1 MSSQRSGSTL
11 LWVPIFKQ
19 RGSRSDPSNYRPVSL
34 LHPIGKV
41 FDAIQC
47 KSLLSFLQE
56 NDIISKHQFG
66 FLPERSTTMQL
77 VFIVEQWLCSMETG
91 HMTTAVFMDFRKAF
105 DKVWHRGLLYKL
117 TTAGVSLSSVSWLS
131 DYLSS
136 RTIAV
141 RVGTNTISPRQ
152 PISAGVPQGSHLGP
166 ILFLVFINDL
176 PTSVPLSTELYADDA
191 LIHQQTQKIQ
201 PQKSAT
207 SFHTNDSIDRHAV
220 EFQDSITAAD
230 LWAQSWH
237 GKFGPEKTKALQV
250 GRLLHCDAAPRL
262 SIGNQIISHV
272 TVHKH
277 LGVLLRQDL
286 KWSNHIHEVVSKATR
301 KAGLLRFMMHNLND
315 SLTIKLFL
323 CYVRPTLEYA
333 SPLWHGTISEDDA
346 LAMERIQAAVARRIL
361 RAPWHTPKS
370 YLLAQL
376 NWPALRWRREIAS
389 LCLLHQLLNNR
400 PEPLSAFLFPFV
412 SSRTS
417 HIQRK
422 PRQLILGPARTTQY
436 SHSFFFRTSV
446 VWNTLPSSIQTQTDA
461 RTFKSKIIEHFSS
474 EKFNC
479 YQNFHIDL

>member
-1 MSSQRSGSTL
+1 
-11 LWVPIFKQ
+11 
-19 RGSRSDPSNYRPVSL
+19 
-34 LHPIGKV
+34 
-41 FDAIQC
+41 
-47 KSLLSFLQE
+47 
-56 NDIISKHQFG
+56 
-66 FLPERSTTMQL
+66 
-77 VFIVEQWLCSMETG
+77 
-91 HMTTAVFMDFRKAF
+91 MTTAVFMDFRKAF
-105 DKVWHRGLLYKL
+105 DKVWHRGLIYTGKL

-136 RTIAV
+136 RTVAV
-141 RVGTNTISPRQ
+141 RVGANTISPRQ
-152 PISAGVPQGSHLGP
+152 PISAGVPQGSHLGL

-191 LIHQQTQKIQ
+191 LIHQQTRKIQ
-201 PQKSAT
+201 QQKSAI
-207 SFHTNDSIDRHAV
+207 SYNTNDSIDRHAV

-230 LWAQSWH
+230 LRAQSWH

-262 SIGNQIISHV
+262 SIGYQVISHV
-272 TVHKH
+272 TVHQH

-286 KWSNHIHEVVSKATR
+286 KWSNHNREVVSKATR

-315 SLTIKLFL
+315 SMTIKLFL

-346 LAMERIQAAVARRIL
+346 LAMERIQAAVARQIL

-370 YLLAQL
+370 DLLAQL

-412 SSRTS
+412 SSRDS

-422 PRQLILGPARTTQY
+422 PRQLILGPARTTHY
-436 SHSFFFRTSV
+436 SHLIFF
-446 VWNTLPSSIQTQTDA
+446 
-461 RTFKSKIIEHFSS
+461 
-474 EKFNC
+474 
-479 YQNFHIDL
+479 